1 MIFCY
6 PLHSQQVAKNN
17 LNVDVIC

>member
-1 MIFCY
+1 MIFYY